1 MIKRKTYWWLERNLG
16 KYIHQRM
23 KEENITRDDLDEDT
37 IDFFYQ
43 QFKIRD
49 SAGYSEWSETFQ
61 RNTWVKDE
69 EG

>member
-1 MIKRKTYWWLERNLG
+1 
-16 KYIHQRM
+16 M